1 MIDACEVV
9 YASQSDI
16 KLVFAEYGEKS
27 LYEKPAQWSDA
38 TVFPAAGLM

>member
-27 LYEKPAQWSDA
+27 LYEKSSQWSQA
-38 TVFPAAGLM
+38 TVFSAAGVL